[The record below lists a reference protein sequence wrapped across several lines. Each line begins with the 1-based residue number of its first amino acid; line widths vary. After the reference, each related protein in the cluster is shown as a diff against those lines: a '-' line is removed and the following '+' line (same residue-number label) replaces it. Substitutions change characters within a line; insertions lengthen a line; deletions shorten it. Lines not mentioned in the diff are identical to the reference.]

1 MENTT
6 NNEINK
12 ILGTIFQKYRLKNNL
27 TQEKIA
33 EKLSKSTKTISQIET
48 GKDGTSKKTDIDFM
62 NLLGIT
68 PNSLYKDFITNS
80 ELQKQIE
87 LSEKITT
94 LAPDKIEALIKIIDI
109 LNTLQ

>member
-12 ILGTIFQKYRLKNNL
+12 ILGSTFQKYRLKNNL

-62 NLLGIT
+62 NLLEIT
-68 PNSLYKDFITNS
+68 PNSLYKSFITNS
-80 ELQKQIE
+80 NLQKQIE
-87 LSEKITT
+87 LSEKIST
-94 LAPDKIEALIKIIDI
+94 LSPEKTEALMQIIDI
-109 LNTLQ
+109 INKI